1 MSSRERLLAAIRGEA
16 VDRLPWSPF
25 LAYWWEDQ
33 PPVFQEN
40 GQPWFFKQIGADT
53 LLRGFYAPFQVDFNN
68 PSAGCEVVETRS
80 GELVRTEY
88 RTPMGTLTATQR
100 HSPVG
105 NTLFL
110 CEHPVKTQADFHI
123 LAYLAEHMRITPDH
137 RPVQEALDALGE
149 DGLLVP
155 LTAVFGKTPFQ
166 ALVEHWVG
174 TEELVYA
181 LSDYPQAVEEALA
194 VMSAR
199 SLEGVGIAA
208 ESPAEGFISWEDSST
223 QNVSPKLFARYIAP
237 DLNRWGTKFHA
248 AGKFFLHHACGHL
261 RGLLPQIAAEEI
273 DMVESLSPP
282 PTGNVEVWEAR
293 AVLPPHIGI
302 IGGIEPVRFLSMSRH
317 ELTTYVEDLLD
328 RVQHG
333 PNGLRR
339 YILANSDSCPPGVS
353 VEKFKRVTQIA
364 RSWKI

>member
-1 MSSRERLLAAIRGEA
+1 MAAIRGEA

-33 PPVFQEN
+33 PPAFQAN

-53 LLRGFYAPFQVDFNN
+53 LLRGFTTPFQAEFNN
-68 PSAGCEVVETRS
+68 PAAGCEVLVTRA
-80 GELVRTEY
+80 GNLVRTEY
-88 RTPMGTLTATQR
+88 RTPVGTLTATQI

-110 CEHPVKTQADFHI
+110 HEHPVKTREDFRV
-123 LAYLAEHMRITPDH
+123 LTYLVENMRIRPDYQT
-137 RPVQEALDALGE
+137 VQTALDELGE

-181 LSDYPQAVEEALA
+181 LTDTPEAVEETLA

-199 SLEGVGIAA
+199 ALEAVRIAV
-208 ESPAEGFISWEDSST
+208 ESPAEVFISWEDSST

-237 DLNRWGTKFHA
+237 DLNRWGSEFHA
-248 AGKFFLHHACGHL
+248 AGKYFMHHACGHL
-261 RGLLPQIAAEEI
+261 RGLMAHIAAEEI
-273 DMVESLSPP
+273 DMLESISPP
-282 PTGNVEVWEAR
+282 PTGNVEIWNAR
-293 AVLPPHIGI
+293 AMLPAHVGI
-302 IGGIEPVRFLSMSRH
+302 IGGIEPVRFLAMNLD
-317 ELTTYVEDLLD
+317 ELTVYVEDLLD

-333 PNGLRR
+333 PNRLRH

-353 VEKFKRVTQIA
+353 VEKFKRVTEIA